1 MSDILDKMNSYIIH
15 RNDAS
20 VNNNEELVKI
30 IRDNFVKR
38 RQLNSKIYA
47 HNRDVARNRQ
57 ARAQAEAQARAQAEE
72 KARAEAEEKA
82 RAEAELHEVN
92 SNHNSRKSRVVI
104 NKSVITNNIVF

>member
-1 MSDILDKMNSYIIH
+1 MADILDQMNSYKFH
-15 RNDAS
+15 KNNTS

-30 IRDNFVKR
+30 IRDNFVKM
-38 RQLNSKIYA
+38 RQLNAKIYA

-57 ARAQAEAQARAQAEE
+57 ARSEAEE
-72 KARAEAEEKA
+72 KARSEEKT

-92 SNHNSRKSRVVI
+92 TNHNSRKSRVII

>member
-1 MSDILDKMNSYIIH
+1 MADILDQMNSYKFH
-15 RNDAS
+15 KNNTS

-30 IRDNFVKR
+30 IRDNFVKM
-38 RQLNSKIYA
+38 RQLNAKIYA

-57 ARAQAEAQARAQAEE
+57 ARVEAEE
-72 KARAEAEEKA
+72 KARVEEKA

-92 SNHNSRKSRVVI
+92 TNHNSRKSRVII